1 MIKQLLSC
9 IALAC
14 STLASAQ
21 TYFYID
27 EIAVVPQQPTTF
39 DNISINLIGGLSSTG
54 AYVVGTS
61 AQVTGSV
68 VTITIAAADPGGA
81 TVIVPHV
88 EPVAIGQ
95 LPAGTYTIVLATQNV
110 GDFAPQPQHQ
120 FVVSDFGA
128 ACDSLALVSI
138 QWHAFNEN
146 EIMVHVNNYNFNQI
160 FDYPNFILFDANHDT
175 LAVETVNFFGI
186 AGDSWHMLQVNEG
199 MIIPSGS
206 FAGSLELWTLFTTVL
221 ACEWTLPIDL
231 CPPPPCATLIPTI
244 QNLGGG
250 IPIGTYEWTIYD
262 SDFLVASSGQF
273 ELGFGMEYDADTIC
287 LAPGSYTM
295 VVTPNDQPT
304 GGAPVFSVA
313 IGGFISGPSQGVTW
327 ETPVPMPFDFYLP
340 CADSGNGIATSVS
353 QSGLS
358 AVQFGSDLNVQR
370 INGQPLGNVELF
382 DAQGRVCFQTSVQAN
397 TASIPVQEFGSGIFL
412 LRAGREV
419 VRVVLAR

>member
-1 MIKQLLSC
+1 MKQLLSC
-9 IALAC
+9 ITLAC

-27 EIAVVPQQPTTF
+27 EIAVVPPQPTTS
-39 DNISINLIGGLSSTG
+39 DNIIINLLGGLSSTG

-128 ACDSLALVSI
+128 ACDSLDLVSI

-146 EIMVHVNNYNFNQI
+146 EIVVHVQNNNFNEG

-175 LAVETVNFFGI
+175 LALGTDFTFALVGE
-186 AGDSWHMLQVNEG
+186 SWHRLILHQDAVIPEG
-199 MIIPSGS
+199 AFNGT
-206 FAGSLELWTLFTTVL
+206 LELWTQFTTEL
-221 ACEWTLPIDL
+221 ACTWTLPINL
-231 CPPPPCATLIPTI
+231 CPPAPCATLIPI
-244 QNLGGG
+244 IENVGGG

-262 SDFLVASSGQF
+262 SDLLVAGSGQF
-273 ELGFGMEYDADTIC
+273 ALNMGMEYDSDTIC
-287 LAPGSYTM
+287 LPPGSYTM
-295 VVTPNDQPT
+295 TVDPNDEPT
-304 GGAPVFSVA
+304 GGAPVFSVTVE
-313 IGGFISGPSQGVTW
+313 GFFGGPSQAVTW
-327 ETPVPMPFDFYLP
+327 SLPVPMPFDFYLP
-340 CADSGNGIATSVS
+340 CADSDNGIENTVS
-353 QSGLS
+353 PNGLS
-358 AVQFGSDLNVQR
+358 AVQQGTSLQLQR
-370 INGQPLGNVELF
+370 IDGQPLGNVELF
-382 DAQGRVCFQTSVQAN
+382 DVQGRLCFQTSVQAN
-397 TASIPVQEFGSGIFL
+397 SASIPVVEFGSGIFMV
-412 LRAGREV
+412 RAGRAV
-419 VRVVLAR
+419 VRVVLVR